1 MTSNFCEKRQF
12 DNLFKSKCVEDLLN
26 CLEQFNEM
34 KSWCDDLYKSDPK
47 GRDLM
52 ITRIQTNLHL
62 CLKEIKE
69 FYDNV

>member
-12 DNLFKSKCVEDLLN
+12 DSLFKSKCVDDLVN

-34 KSWCDDLYKSDPK
+34 SAWCHELFKNNLE

-52 ITRIQTNLHL
+52 ITRIQTNLYL

-69 FYDNV
+69 FYNK